1 MSGLGLNSAN
11 QIRHCKTVYI
21 KRDLYLN
28 KLQPYE
34 NTVNLKRKSR
44 RRLFL
49 LMRSRTPLISL
60 EFRGGFEHP
69 KPPLTVRHCSQASY
83 AVGKQRNTQILVYL
97 PVTYVPGGTTCKAK
111 TLLFTRVYAQ
121 GATCIQTRPCVQFPN
136 RILHIRPM
144 PSIVVKTC

>member
-1 MSGLGLNSAN
+1 MRTQWTSKENRDAGSSCSCDRGL
-11 QIRHCKTVYI
+11 RW
-21 KRDLYLN
+21 YLWN
-28 KLQPYE
+28 
-34 NTVNLKRKSR
+34 
-44 RRLFL
+44 FG
-49 LMRSRTPLISL
+49 
-60 EFRGGFEHP
+60 RGWRFEHP

-121 GATCIQTRPCVQFPN
+121 GATCIQTRPRVQLPN

-144 PSIVVKTC
+144 PSIVVKTCSHAYDHYVIESDSAHSSRNHNLAWC

>member
-1 MSGLGLNSAN
+1 
-11 QIRHCKTVYI
+11 
-21 KRDLYLN
+21 
-28 KLQPYE
+28 
-34 NTVNLKRKSR
+34 VNFKRKSR

-60 EFRGGFEHP
+60 EFRKGVEVWTP
-69 KPPLTVRHCSQASY
+69 QTPPSLTVRHCSQVSY

-121 GATCIQTRPCVQFPN
+121 GATCILTRPRVQLPN

-144 PSIVVKTC
+144 PSIVLKSCRVTPMTIASSRAIQHIAHGIITWRGVNFLM